1 MKNLFFVIS
10 VRFVVK
16 IDFLRIHPIRKRAA
30 MSFKKIL
37 PIPGF
42 LLCCLFSFSLPALA
56 GQDGVGAGS
65 LQRTADGAGNK
76 AAAAAPGQRYLIKLA
91 AGPAAELARRPA
103 ALAAL
108 LPAAAKGLIRHVP
121 RFGLVAATLDSAGMQ
136 ALSRDPR
143 VEIIEP
149 DLLRFLSGQYEPYG
163 INMVQA
169 DRLPDLHAG
178 AMTACII
185 DSGYELAHEDLSRN
199 IVTGTD
205 LIGGGNWYED
215 TNKHG
220 THVAGTI
227 AAVNNDVGVLGV
239 LPNGSMN
246 LHIVRAFDETG
257 QAYLSDILA
266 GVADCVSPAVGADV
280 INMSFGS
287 DEYSATEEAVF
298 RTVADQ
304 GVLLVAAAGNSG
316 TTAKSYP
323 ASYDSVISVAAVD
336 ENKVRASFSQQNDQV
351 ELAAPGV
358 AVLSTVPAGTVTTPV
373 VRSQLIAGN
382 GLYGAQH
389 LEGSPLAEADGPLV
403 DCGLGAAPCPDAAGK
418 VCLMERGSYYFWE
431 KVQACEDG
439 GGVGAVIYNNVD
451 GLFTGT
457 LGEVATSIPSV
468 SMAREDGLA
477 LLGVLGLPAHLS
489 VGAYLDYQ
497 QLSGTSMA
505 TPHVTGVAALIWSY
519 YRETCSAGQ
528 VRQALRLSVEDLGTP
543 GYDISYG
550 YGLVQAEN
558 AGALLAGLCGGS
570 PLARSDRD
578 GDADVDSHDLAV
590 LANAFTAAA
599 PAADLN
605 RDGAIDAGDLAAF
618 AAAFGA
624 VPAE

>member
-1 MKNLFFVIS
+1 MRLN
-10 VRFVVK
+10 
-16 IDFLRIHPIRKRAA
+16 
-30 MSFKKIL
+30 KIL
-37 PIPGF
+37 PLPG
-42 LLCCLFSFSLPALA
+42 LLLGCMFIVSLPALA
-56 GQDGVGAGS
+56 GQDGLGAASPPGAGQG
-65 LQRTADGAGNK
+65 LRT
-76 AAAAAPGQRYLIKLA
+76 AAAAGSQADPAAPGKRYLLKLA
-91 AGPAAELARRPA
+91 AGSAAELARRPA
-103 ALAAL
+103 ALAGL
-108 LPAAAKGLIRHVP
+108 LPEAARGLIRHVP
-121 RFGLVAATLDSAGMQ
+121 RFGLVAATLDPADVQ
-136 ALSRDPR
+136 ALSRNPR
-143 VEIIEP
+143 VEVIEP
-149 DLLRFLSGQYEPYG
+149 DPLRYLSGQYEPYG

-178 AMTACII
+178 AVTACII

-205 LIGGGNWYED
+205 LIGSGNWYED

-227 AAVNNDVGVLGV
+227 AAVNNDAGVLGV
-239 LPNGSMN
+239 LPNSIVN

-266 GVADCVSPAVGADV
+266 GVADCASPAVGADV

-287 DEYSATEEAVF
+287 DEYSVTEETIMQAI
-298 RTVADQ
+298 ADQ

-373 VRSQLIAGN
+373 VLSQLIAGT
-382 GLYGAQH
+382 GLYGARN

-403 DCGLGAAPCPDAAGK
+403 DCGLGAAPCPDAAGRI
-418 VCLMERGSYYFWE
+418 CLMERGSYYFWE

-451 GLFTGT
+451 GMFTGT

-477 LLGVLGLPAHLS
+477 LLGALGSQAHLS
-489 VGAYLDYQ
+489 VGSYLDYQ

-505 TPHVTGVAALIWSY
+505 TPHVTGVAALVWSY
-519 YRETCSAGQ
+519 FRETCSAGQ
-528 VRQALRLSVEDLGTP
+528 VRQALRMSAEDLGTP

-558 AGALLAGLCGGS
+558 ARDSLAGLCGGS
-570 PLARSDRD
+570 ALARSDRD
-578 GDADVDSHDLAV
+578 GDADVDGHDLAV
-590 LANAFTAAA
+590 LGHAFFAGA

-605 RDGAIDAGDLAAF
+605 RDGMIDAADLAAF

-624 VPAE
+624 VPAD